1 MDSCSIDDEEC
12 LELKDFF
19 NIFNS
24 YYAEGF
30 VDLFSENINEL
41 EEGIVKILREHPI
54 LKRK

>member
-1 MDSCSIDDEEC
+1 MDSCSIGDEEC

-30 VDLFSENINEL
+30 VDLFSENMNEL